1 MIYTV
6 TFNPSLDY
14 IVTVDHFKAGQIN
27 RTADELI
34 YPGGKGINVSIVLKN
49 LGFENTALGFMAGFT
64 GKEIQRLLEE
74 MGVSTDFIHVAN
86 GTSRI
91 NLKMRSDQETEIN
104 GRGPVIGDDDIR
116 KLYTQL
122 DDLKAGDI
130 LALSGSIP
138 SSMPETIYM
147 DIMQY
152 LEGKG
157 IEVAVDATRDL
168 LVKVLPY
175 HPFVIK
181 PNNHEL
187 GEIFQTEITSKD
199 DVIRY
204 AHKLQEMGARNVLVS
219 MAGEGAVL
227 VTENGEEYRASAP
240 KGILKNSVGAGDSMV
255 AGFLAGY
262 LKNHDYREAFRMG
275 VCTGSA
281 SAFSDAL
288 ATKEEV
294 ETLIIRSTDCF
305 EMGA

>member
-130 LALSGSIP
+130 LALSG
-138 SSMPETIYM
+138 
-147 DIMQY
+147 
-152 LEGKG
+152 
-157 IEVAVDATRDL
+157 
-168 LVKVLPY
+168 
-175 HPFVIK
+175 
-181 PNNHEL
+181 
-187 GEIFQTEITSKD
+187 
-199 DVIRY
+199 
-204 AHKLQEMGARNVLVS
+204 
-219 MAGEGAVL
+219 
-227 VTENGEEYRASAP
+227 
-240 KGILKNSVGAGDSMV
+240 
-255 AGFLAGY
+255 
-262 LKNHDYREAFRMG
+262 
-275 VCTGSA
+275 
-281 SAFSDAL
+281 
-288 ATKEEV
+288 
-294 ETLIIRSTDCF
+294 
-305 EMGA
+305 